1 MRSQNGCWVYG
12 FGECC
17 SSEFKYPYPQKF
29 LKPIYMNIPAW
40 TFAGGGI
47 WYCGSHLIHFHDFIA
62 KVVDDF
68 DGDLAGFR
76 FVEGVTFGGVLGI
89 TGFFVDFGFEG
100 TFEFVKGLIRSG
112 EVGVADEETLFVVIG
127 IDEPA
132 GDLIRS
138 VAADFSGGGV
148 VDIETFDFN
157 LIFDVFALVELNIR
171 LSEGNEQVAGT
182 GLFEQI
188 FIHWNI
194 VVHADGQHL

>member
-1 MRSQNGCWVYG
+1 M
-12 FGECC
+12 
-17 SSEFKYPYPQKF
+17 
-29 LKPIYMNIPAW
+29 
-40 TFAGGGI
+40 
-47 WYCGSHLIHFHDFIA
+47 
-62 KVVDDF
+62 VDDF

-188 FIHWNI
+188 FIH
-194 VVHADGQHL
+194 